1 MQIPTGGIAFFD
13 SGIGGLTVLATAK
26 KLLPNQIFYYYG
38 DNDRAPY
45 GNLAANTIMQY
56 TAEAFELFRLLKVK
70 AAVLACNTATA
81 VCAESLRKAYAFP
94 IIGAEPAVF
103 PAAAR
108 GGEILVLSTRAT
120 FESERFI
127 RLCARARIYYPFA
140 RITAAPCDALAGIIE
155 KNLTK
160 HNFDFT
166 PYLPSTNKPLNAV
179 VLGCTHYIY
188 IKERIAACYGC
199 ETVDGNIGIANR
211 LRFLLTVDH
220 FDGKLQKNRDGQP
233 LVTSPPFYA
242 LEKHFCSALTDGFS
256 APIFFLGAQNT
267 RNKHVYEQM
276 FAIPCK

>member
-26 KLLPNQIFYYYG
+26 KLLPNQTFYYYG
-38 DNDRAPY
+38 DNGRAPY
-45 GNLAANTIMQY
+45 GNLSPATIMQY
-56 TAEAFELFRLLKVK
+56 TTEAFEVFRLLKVK

-81 VCAESLRKAYAFP
+81 VCAETLRRAYDFP

-120 FESERFI
+120 FESERFS
-127 RLCARARIYYPFA
+127 RLCARARIHYPFA
-140 RITAAPCDALAGIIE
+140 RITATPCDALAGIIE
-155 KNLTK
+155 KNLT
-160 HNFDFT
+160 NDTLDFT
-166 PYLPSTNKPLNAV
+166 PYLPPTNKPLNAV

-188 IKERIAACYGC
+188 IKEKVAAYYGC

-220 FDGKLQKNRDGQP
+220 FDGKSQKNRDGQP
-233 LVTSPPFYA
+233 LVTSSPFFA
-242 LEKHFCSALTDGFS
+242 LEKDFCSIVTDGFS
-256 APIFFLGAQNT
+256 APIFFLGAQNS
-267 RNKHVYEQM
+267 RNKSIYEQM

>member
-1 MQIPTGGIAFFD
+1 MQIPTGGVAFFD
-13 SGIGGLTVLATAK
+13 SGIGGLTVLAAAK
-26 KLLPNQIFYYYG
+26 KILPNQIFYYYG

-45 GNLAANTIMQY
+45 GNLAADTVMQY
-56 TAEAFELFRLLKVK
+56 TKEAFVLFRSLQVK

-81 VCAESLRKAYAFP
+81 VCAERLRKEFTFP

-127 RLCARARIYYPFA
+127 RLCARARTYYPFA
-140 RITAAPCDALAGIIE
+140 HITAAPCDGLAGAIE
-155 KNLTK
+155 NNLLTDG
-160 HNFDFT
+160 FVYT
-166 PYLPSTNKPLNAV
+166 PYFPPIQKPWRAV

-188 IKERIAACYGC
+188 IKEKIAARYGC
-199 ETVDGNIGIANR
+199 ETVDGNTGIANR

-220 FDGKLQKNRDGQP
+220 FDEKLQKNRDGQP
-233 LVTSPPFYA
+233 LVTSSPFFTI
-242 LEKHFCSALTDGFS
+242 KRGFCSTFSDGFS
-256 APIFFLGAQNT
+256 APIFFLGSQNK
-267 RNKHVYEQM
+267 RNKSIYEQM